1 LLLQPLVENAVRHGI
16 SRRSSNG
23 EVRIAASHD
32 DHILF
37 LQVGDNGPGMEES
50 AGSQTQAKT
59 GLGLRATRERLQT
72 LYANEQ
78 SMEIRSAPESGVEV
92 EVRIPFRTEPRQ
104 LVYEVATAD
113 SGTGA

>member
-23 EVRIAASHD
+23 EIRIKVSQD
-32 DHILF
+32 GGSLC
-37 LQVGDNGPGMEES
+37 LQVADNGPGMEDS
-50 AGSQTQAKT
+50 DSPQTKT

-78 SMEIRSAPESGVEV
+78 SITIRRAPESGVEV

-104 LVYEVATAD
+104 LVHEVAQAD
-113 SGTGA
+113 VGT